1 MYFIPFI
8 QRWINIKNIILTGGT
23 GFIGGNLV
31 SELLKDSNNKISII
45 VEPNYVPVFKQMVS
59 KHSKNYDDLEDRL
72 QMIIGDITKEDLG
85 ITIPQADEFYH
96 LAAIYMLDV
105 KKDIAEKV
113 NVEGTKNVVNF
124 VKKIKG
130 LQAFNYV
137 STCYVS
143 GDRKGTIFEHE
154 FDKGQ
159 EFNNYY
165 EETKFKAELIVRNN
179 MKYLPTRIFRPAITV
194 GDSKT
199 GETISFNGLYFAFE
213 ALNRTL
219 LGYPSL
225 LALPGKGD
233 AKVNFIPVD
242 YLINAIA
249 TLSTKKETIG
259 ETFHIAD
266 NNPLTANEIID
277 ISCKEFK
284 VKKPVIGHMPTSLAK
299 FSFNMGLGKVL
310 KIKKELIAYMDAQT
324 NYDTTNTT
332 KHLEGTGVRCP
343 RLDEYI
349 SVIANYWRKH
359 R

>member
-1 MYFIPFI
+1 VV
-8 QRWINIKNIILTGGT
+8 RIKDIILTGGT

-31 SELLKDSNNKISII
+31 SELLKDSNNKVKII
-45 VEPNYVPVFKQMVS
+45 VEPNYVYVFKDMVS
-59 KHSKNYDDLEDRL
+59 KHGKYYNNIEDRL
-72 QMIIGDITKEDLG
+72 QMITGDITKEDLG
-85 ITIPQADEFYH
+85 VTIPQADEFYH
-96 LAAIYMLDV
+96 FAAIYMLDV

-113 NVEGTKNVVNF
+113 NVEGTRNVVNF
-124 VKKIKG
+124 VKKIKN

-143 GDRKGTIFEHE
+143 GNRKGTILEDE
-154 FDKGQ
+154 LDKGQ
-159 EFNNYY
+159 RFNNHY
-165 EETKFKAELIVRNN
+165 EETKFKAEVIVRDN
-179 MKYLPTRIFRPAITV
+179 MKDLPTRIFRPAITV
-194 GDSKT
+194 GNSKT

-233 AKVNFIPVD
+233 AKINFVPVD

-249 TLSTKKETIG
+249 MLSTKKETIG
-259 ETFHIAD
+259 KTFHIAD
-266 NNPLTANEIID
+266 NNPLTADEIID
-277 ISCKEFK
+277 ISCKEFN
-284 VKKPVIGHMPTSLAK
+284 VKKPVIGHMPTFLAK
-299 FSFNMGLGKVL
+299 LSFNMGLGKVL

-332 KHLEGTGVRCP
+332 KYLENTGVRCP

-349 SVIANYWRKH
+349 HVIANYWRKH